1 MPQSRHLVVLCQSRR
16 INMLNKLQFARVQAA
31 RWGLVAML
39 VVASQTS
46 YGALFEDDEARRAI
60 IDLRQ
65 RMQAS
70 QERMQASQERLQV
83 MQDKLSKVAT
93 SESILDLANQ
103 NERLRSEISQLRG
116 QNEQL
121 SRTVDDL
128 SRLVNSTDNRL
139 SLLEPMVVSVDREN
153 FSVGPKEKADYE
165 SAMTALRGSDFEKA
179 RVVLQGILRDFPESG
194 YTPSVLFWLGNAY
207 YATGQY
213 GAALTTFDQLTNQFA
228 QHLRVPEAMLVK
240 ANCQVEL
247 LDKLGARKNLQAL
260 ITNFPNSE
268 AAQAAKQRLDALK

>member
-1 MPQSRHLVVLCQSRR
+1 
-16 INMLNKLQFARVQAA
+16 MLNKLQFARVQAA

-65 RMQAS
+65 RI
-70 QERMQASQERLQV
+70 QASQERLQV
-83 MQDKLSKVAT
+83 MQDNLSKVAT

-103 NERLRSEISQLRG
+103 NERLRGEIAQLRG

-128 SRLVNSTDNRL
+128 SRLVNSTDSRL

-165 SAMTALRGSDFEKA
+165 AAMTALRGGDFETA
-179 RVVLQGILRDFPESG
+179 SVVLQGMLRDFPESG

-228 QHLRVPEAMLVK
+228 QHLRVPEAMLAK

-247 LDKLGARKNLQAL
+247 RDKLGARKNLQAL
-260 ITNFPNSE
+260 ITNFPSSE

>member
-65 RMQAS
+65 RI
-70 QERMQASQERLQV
+70 QASQERLQV

-228 QHLRVPEAMLVK
+228 QHLRVPEAMLAK

-247 LDKLGARKNLQAL
+247 RDKLGARKNLQAL
-260 ITNFPNSE
+260 ITNFPSSE

>member
-1 MPQSRHLVVLCQSRR
+1 
-16 INMLNKLQFARVQAA
+16 MLNKLQFARVQAA

-65 RMQAS
+65 RI
-70 QERMQASQERLQV
+70 QASQERLQV
-83 MQDKLSKVAT
+83 MQDNLSKVAT

-103 NERLRSEISQLRG
+103 NERLRGEIAQLRG

-128 SRLVNSTDNRL
+128 SRLVNSTDSRL

-165 SAMTALRGSDFEKA
+165 AAMTALRGSDFETA
-179 RVVLQGILRDFPESG
+179 SVVLQGMLRDFPESG

-207 YATGQY
+207 YATGQ
-213 GAALTTFDQLTNQFA
+213 
-228 QHLRVPEAMLVK
+228 
-240 ANCQVEL
+240 
-247 LDKLGARKNLQAL
+247 
-260 ITNFPNSE
+260 
-268 AAQAAKQRLDALK
+268 